1 MPGRIDASR
10 NLSTHTHI
18 GRHLH
23 RPPQYHTYTQSLIQT
38 GLTYQLLRLV
48 KQEEGEEGAQQRKN
62 KAKEKKQ
69 RQRSSSSLLPGQP
82 PEPADPLGSLMFLA
96 QLVESAVGTLVTVR
110 GRPFR

>member
-1 MPGRIDASR
+1 MHPRTDASQ
-10 NLSTHTHI
+10 NLSIHAN
-18 GRHLH
+18 
-23 RPPQYHTYTQSLIQT
+23 RPTPPSPSTIPQTQSLIQT

-48 KQEEGEEGAQQRKN
+48 KQEEGEEGAQQRKDKETN
-62 KAKEKKQ
+62 KKK
-69 RQRSSSSLLPGQP
+69 RQRSSSSSLLPGQP